1 MKKCLFILGLTV
13 LTSGCAL
20 FTKPPS
26 KAAER
31 QFEAG
36 KAETERAAAISAR
49 ASYYEKQG
57 YSHKEALG
65 FAATEYRATGRP

>member
-1 MKKCLFILGLTV
+1 MKKPLLLLGLAV

-36 KAETERAAAISAR
+36 KAEAERSAAISAR
-49 ASYYEKQG
+49 AGYYEKQG
-57 YSHKEALG
+57 YSHRDAVG
-65 FAATEYRATGRP
+65 FAETEYRATGRP